1 VVRVARFRNGIAVVV
16 LAVGLVAAGGLPAL
30 AAPAAPSAP
39 APPTVTIAAKSLFR
53 PVTGDVFVV
62 FNAGRFANAQIHVSI
77 SGAARGDVAT
87 LFAQPFPFKSPLA
100 HAGSVTLTGSTLSH
114 SFTVTPTLATR
125 YRVKVFTKASAL
137 AATSAV
143 STVFVANKQTV
154 SGLKACLR
162 PVCRQK
168 ISVQEQVPAST
179 LRTEISKRWFFY
191 FGLNLTTTGTPPPPK
206 VLTLD
211 THATI
216 SPSTRTGARTFVRTI
231 SWSFR
236 IGNDGFFFNFIF
248 CNRDTE
254 ATDGLGLPGHH
265 GCGAPRVSAA
275 VEYLG

>member
-1 VVRVARFRNGIAVVV
+1 MVRVARFRNGIAVVV
-16 LAVGLVAAGGLPAL
+16 LAGGLVAASGLPAL
-30 AAPAAPSAP
+30 AAPA

-62 FNAGRFANAQIHVSI
+62 FNAGKFANAQIHVSI

-87 LFAQPFPFKSPLA
+87 LFAQPFPFKSPPA

-114 SFTVTPTLATR
+114 SFTVTPTLATH
-125 YRVKVFTKASAL
+125 YQVEVFANNTSTTALAHSAL
-137 AATSAV
+137 
-143 STVFVANKQTV
+143 STVFVANKMAL
-154 SGLKACLR
+154 SGLKACSR

-168 ISVQEQVPAST
+168 VSVQEQVPAST
-179 LRTEISKRWFFY
+179 LRNEISKHWFFY
-191 FGLNLTTTGTPPPPK
+191 FGLNLTTTGTPPPPR

-236 IGNDGFFFNFIF
+236 IGNDGFFFNFNF
-248 CNRDTE
+248 CSRDTE

-265 GCGAPRVSAA
+265 GCGAPRISAT
-275 VEYLG
+275 VGYLG